1 MRKAIHDIILLCCL
15 LCFSNNSYAQIG
27 FYVPPGGKIF
37 FNGDS
42 ATIFSNVINGGV
54 FGVGKNAFVN
64 FSGRIWENDPQSLIT
79 DESNAGLGVAGAG
92 GWIRFMSDSFRQQ
105 IKGGYNAAIKS
116 GPAFARLQIRNS
128 RGVEINESSVK
139 VRREFLFTT
148 GRMYLKNYI
157 LIIGDGDP
165 GLIRG
170 YDSARYFVTGNA
182 AGNGLL
188 LRENI
193 SSANG
198 KVVFPIGSGDQAYTP
213 AAVINHS
220 GVADDYYANVFDSVR
235 FNLVSGKN
243 MQLESVNKTWEIG
256 KRNPAGTG
264 QSEVFLQHLV
274 GNEGNYFN
282 QNRNNAYI
290 SWYSGSGWDV
300 GSPQSY
306 PSAGNLVLG
315 RPLANSGVNSRMISN
330 SVMGPSY
337 FTKLTGFGDS
347 IMQTTLWFNARRVGY
362 SRVYVYWNTKPEV
375 NVNRFIVER
384 RLSNE
389 MNFKKIDSVNSLV
402 NGLISLSQLNY
413 AVYDSNSYTGIS
425 YYRLKVLNQNGTF
438 FYSNTI
444 AVGGIPGRS
453 LNLLWPNPTT
463 DKFFISCDP
472 VWQIENIVIY
482 NEAGQKVKQENVHGR
497 TIIEMGGLTPGNY
510 FVSLIRVSG
519 EIIETKKL
527 VVIGK

>member
-1 MRKAIHDIILLCCL
+1 MCKIIRHILLAIL
-15 LCFSNNSYAQIG
+15 AFSGVRAHAQVG
-27 FYVPPGGKIF
+27 FYVPVNGKIF

-42 ATIFSNVINGGV
+42 STIFSNVINGGV
-54 FGVGKNAFVN
+54 LGVGKNAFVN
-64 FSGRIWENDPQSLIT
+64 FSGQVWENTAQSLIT
-79 DESNAGLGVAGAG
+79 DESNAGMGVTGTG

-128 RGVEINESSVK
+128 NGVEINESSVK
-139 VRREFLFTT
+139 VRKEFLFTT

-157 LIIGDGDP
+157 LVIGDGDP
-165 GLIRG
+165 GLISG
-170 YDSARYFVTGNA
+170 YDSAKYFVTGNA
-182 AGNGLL
+182 AGNGIL

-193 SSANG
+193 SSVNG
-198 KVVFPIGSGDQAYTP
+198 KIIFPIGSRDNAYTP

-235 FNLVSGKN
+235 SNLVNGKN
-243 MQLESVNKTWEIG
+243 MQTEAVNKTWEIG
-256 KRNPAGTG
+256 KRNNTGTG
-264 QSEVFLQHLV
+264 QSEVFLQHLNE
-274 GNEGNYFN
+274 NEGNYFR
-282 QNRNNAYI
+282 QNRSNAYV
-290 SWYSGSGWDV
+290 SWYSGTGWDV
-300 GSPQSY
+300 GNPQRN
-306 PSAGNLVLG
+306 PSVGNLVLG

-413 AVYDSNSYTGIS
+413 AVYDSNAYTGIS

-438 FYSNTI
+438 FYSITI
-444 AVGGIPGRS
+444 AVGGVPGRS

-497 TIIEMGGLTPGNY
+497 TIIEMGGLIPGNY
-510 FVSLIRVSG
+510 FVSLLRVSG